1 MYIMF
6 YVLIEY
12 WHILKEN
19 KNRRLLCL
27 LSRDKEYTKFIYIC
41 NLENHTKDRLNIDN
55 IMIRIN
61 MNIRSYDIDFNF
73 FLTNQMH
80 KIRSMYLDLLYLT
93 RNICLNKLIFHKSTE
108 NVKKSKMLASQAIK
122 ILQIYFLRF
131 AQLSRSFRM
140 RLTNEEVTAKSPKE
154 IYRLLPPR
162 VNRSEAWLC
171 RRYRSL

>member
-12 WHILKEN
+12 WHILKEK

-73 FLTNQMH
+73 FF
-80 KIRSMYLDLLYLT
+80 
-93 RNICLNKLIFHKSTE
+93 NKSD
-108 NVKKSKMLASQAIK
+108 
-122 ILQIYFLRF
+122 
-131 AQLSRSFRM
+131 AQNSIDVSRLVVSD
-140 RLTNEEVTAKSPKE
+140 
-154 IYRLLPPR
+154 
-162 VNRSEAWLC
+162 
-171 RRYRSL
+171 